1 VGEELRSEKVAQD
14 LAGSGEPRRQ
24 AGVCMNTPPKAKGRR
39 AKTARQLR
47 AFSIQGLH
55 SETPPK

>member
-1 VGEELRSEKVAQD
+1 MKTATRHKEG
-14 LAGSGEPRRQ
+14 
-24 AGVCMNTPPKAKGRR
+24 R
-39 AKTARQLR
+39 AKPARQLR